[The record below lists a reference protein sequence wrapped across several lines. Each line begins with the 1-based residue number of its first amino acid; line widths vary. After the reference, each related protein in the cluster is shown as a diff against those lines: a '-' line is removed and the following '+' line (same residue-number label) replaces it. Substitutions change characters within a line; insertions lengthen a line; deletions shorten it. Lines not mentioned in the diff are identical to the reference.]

1 MILDKDYFTDREG
14 KITED
19 PSKKLRLFGRK
30 GQTVP
35 DAIAERVGIKTKPS
49 SNKATAP
56 SENKAPA
63 EAVEPLE
70 LKIEIKADEP
80 AKPKA
85 KKKSTKKKKAE

>member
-35 DAIAERVGIKTKPS
+35 DSIAERVGLKPTPS
-49 SNKATAP
+49 ANKATAP

-70 LKIEIKADEP
+70 IKIEIKAEKP
-80 AKPKA
+80 AKPVR
-85 KKKSTKKKKAE
+85 KKRTTKKKKAE